1 MPKGHAKAFTAGAKA
16 LCRTTYLTGAG
27 DKPTA
32 MPRLEGQ
39 ARPRTGATMPSDTG
53 PATSTAT
60 PARAALTIDVE
71 EWFHSYNV
79 KGVISRKDWDACASR
94 VEHTTMQMLK
104 ILANSNVRATF
115 FVLGWVAEKHPSLV
129 KKIASA
135 GHEIASHG
143 YNHEPVY
150 SLSPQEFR
158 SDILR
163 SKHYLEDLIGSTVQG
178 YRAPCF
184 SITDWALPILEKAG
198 FAYDSSAVPTVRHDR
213 YGSLTNMDAAQPIT
227 YVCDELVEVCIS
239 CLRLGKRGLPWGGGG
254 YFRLLPYWLWMR
266 GVHSILDQGL
276 PYVFYTHPWEID
288 ADQPH
293 VPGMTAA
300 NRFRQRVNLGSCHD
314 KFRLLVGAFDW
325 KLLGDLCKAWKEQLA
340 SETMGARVIQ

>member
-129 KKIASA
+129 KKI
-135 GHEIASHG
+135 
-143 YNHEPVY
+143 
-150 SLSPQEFR
+150 
-158 SDILR
+158 
-163 SKHYLEDLIGSTVQG
+163 
-178 YRAPCF
+178 
-184 SITDWALPILEKAG
+184 
-198 FAYDSSAVPTVRHDR
+198 
-213 YGSLTNMDAAQPIT
+213 
-227 YVCDELVEVCIS
+227 
-239 CLRLGKRGLPWGGGG
+239 
-254 YFRLLPYWLWMR
+254 
-266 GVHSILDQGL
+266 
-276 PYVFYTHPWEID
+276 
-288 ADQPH
+288 
-293 VPGMTAA
+293 
-300 NRFRQRVNLGSCHD
+300 
-314 KFRLLVGAFDW
+314 
-325 KLLGDLCKAWKEQLA
+325 
-340 SETMGARVIQ
+340 